1 LSNDRRVERGCTT
14 DATNFD
20 AVAIGASAGGV
31 TALQSVIGALPR
43 RFPAAV
49 LVVQHLDPRHKS
61 LLAELL
67 ARRTP
72 LVVKEAVDRELI
84 EAGTVYIAPPD
95 NHLLVAHGHVS
106 LTSSELVHYTRP
118 SIDLLFESVAASY
131 RDRAIGVVLT
141 GSGVDGAT
149 GIRAIKEQ
157 GGTTIAQDPATA
169 EYRSIPAHACATSC
183 VDFTLPLETI
193 GPAVVSL
200 VLGDAAALREITR

>member
-1 LSNDRRVERGCTT
+1 
-14 DATNFD
+14 
-20 AVAIGASAGGV
+20 
-31 TALQSVIGALPR
+31 VIGALPR

-72 LVVKEAVDRELI
+72 LTVKEAVDRERI
-84 EAGTVYIAPPD
+84 ETGTVYIAPPD

-141 GSGVDGAT
+141 GSGMDGTT

-157 GGTTIAQDPATA
+157 GGTTIAQDPQTA
-169 EYRSIPAHACATSC
+169 EYASMPAHACATSC
-183 VDFTLPLETI
+183 VDFTLPLATI